1 MEDLRFLLP
10 ITAGKRPEVDS
21 IATQEEAETSEKL
34 DFRDFLADS
43 YSGTANVAN
52 NGLKTGLD
60 ISGGAAEQSHVLP
73 EKNSPPVNTPQTLR
87 FMPEAKK

>member
-21 IATQEEAETSEKL
+21 IATQAEAETLEKL

-43 YSGTANVAN
+43 YSETANATN
-52 NGLKTGLD
+52 HSLKTG
-60 ISGGAAEQSHVLP
+60 
-73 EKNSPPVNTPQTLR
+73 
-87 FMPEAKK
+87 

>member
-21 IATQEEAETSEKL
+21 IATQAEAETSEKL

-43 YSGTANVAN
+43 YSETANVAN
-52 NGLKTGLD
+52 DGLKTGLD

-73 EKNSPPVNTPQTLR
+73 EKIPTR
-87 FMPEAKK
+87 